1 MMANNA
7 PKKKLSL
14 NPPIS
19 SDSERKIEEFISE
32 AENPTKLKK
41 QKEEPE
47 LVEAFPWEVEGT
59 KTNQMKSLRLGIHEE
74 YLLKLKYLSEHTD
87 IAQQKIARAV
97 LYPAIDAYIEQL
109 QNEGFIKL

>member
-1 MMANNA
+1 MANNV
-7 PKKKLSL
+7 PKRKLSL
-14 NPPIS
+14 NPPTS
-19 SDSERKIEEFISE
+19 PDSERKIEEFISE
-32 AENPTKLKK
+32 AGNHTKLKK
-41 QKEEPE
+41 QEEE
-47 LVEAFPWEVEGT
+47 QKLVEVRPWEVEGI

-74 YLLKLKYLSEHTD
+74 YLLKLKYLSDHTD